1 MIELKEIV
9 KKYTF
14 GDSELLAL
22 DHVNLT
28 INKGE
33 MVAVMGAS
41 GSGKST
47 LLNVIGCMDGFDS
60 GEYLLDGNLVNQLN
74 KHKIDEVRKKY
85 ISMIFQNFALL
96 NHNTVYENI
105 EVPLIARGIG
115 KRERKEMIEDVL
127 KKFSIEDLANKLPTK
142 ISGGQQQRCA
152 IARAVVSECEIIL
165 ADEPTGALDSITSD
179 NIMDILYNLKNMQK
193 TIVIVTHDINVAK
206 KCERIIFIED
216 GKVKES

>member
-1 MIELKEIV
+1 
-9 KKYTF
+9 
-14 GDSELLAL
+14 
-22 DHVNLT
+22 
-28 INKGE
+28 
-33 MVAVMGAS
+33 
-41 GSGKST
+41 
-47 LLNVIGCMDGFDS
+47 MDGFDS

-179 NIMDILYNLKNMQK
+179 NIMDILYNLKNMEK
-193 TIVIVTHDINVAK
+193 NIVIVTHDINVAK